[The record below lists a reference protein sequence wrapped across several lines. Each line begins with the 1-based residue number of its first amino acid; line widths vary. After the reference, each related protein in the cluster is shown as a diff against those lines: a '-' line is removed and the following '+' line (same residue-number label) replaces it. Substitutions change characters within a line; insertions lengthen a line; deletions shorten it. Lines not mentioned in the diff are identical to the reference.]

1 MSIQTLQKITL
12 IGLAQ
17 HKLEV
22 LDRLQQLG
30 LMHVLPMRM
39 HEEEAEPED
48 DSGANPELLRRSLH
62 YLLSSPF
69 KRRQVTQNPHFDLHQ
84 VLHQVDTNRSE
95 RIELG
100 KQRDTL
106 EKLIKDLEPWG
117 DFEPPDPARLN
128 RQQLWLYLVPNYRM
142 RDVEALSLPWM
153 VVHKD
158 NRATYVVVIAEQE
171 PDANLLPVPRTLTG
185 DRSLSQLKQALE
197 NTEVALETNEAEREA
212 LTRWIY
218 LMQRNIAKTE
228 DDAELASV
236 ASQAGDFD
244 ELFAIQGWMAE
255 RDLPKL
261 EDFANTHRLVW
272 MAEPPAAD
280 EAPPTLLDNPE
291 RLGGGQ
297 EVVGFFQ
304 TPGYRSWDP
313 SRVVFFSFV
322 SFFAIILSDVGYSL
336 LLGVILAW
344 YWKRLANTETHRR
357 LRAMG
362 AALVGAG
369 VIWGVLVG
377 SYFGASAPLPA
388 LQRLK
393 VLDLNDFDTMMALS
407 ITIGAAHLIL
417 GNLIMAWV
425 RRHRLQ
431 ALSSVGWAVS
441 LGVALLGWLTAFT
454 PAHWG
459 IFGTG
464 LVMVLLFSSPEP
476 KWRPL
481 SLVSGLLA
489 LTKITQMFG
498 DTLSYLRLFALGL
511 ASASLAITFNQLG
524 SDVADALPGIGL
536 LLEILILI
544 LGHLLNF
551 ALTVVSGVIHGLR
564 LNLIEFYNWSLADEG
579 YPFQPFAKQ
588 EITPWT
594 T

>member
-1 MSIQTLQKITL
+1 MSIQPLQKTTL

-17 HKLEV
+17 YKV
-22 LDRLQQLG
+22 DILDRLQQLG
-30 LMHVLPMRM
+30 LMHIIPMQAREVL
-39 HEEEAEPED
+39 EQAED
-48 DSGANPELLRRSLH
+48 DSGASPELLRRSLH
-62 YLLSSPF
+62 YLLNSPF
-69 KRRQVTQNPHFDLHQ
+69 KRRQVTQSQHFDLHQ
-84 VLHQVDTNRSE
+84 VLHQVDANRSE

-106 EKLIKDLEPWG
+106 EKFIKDLEPWG
-117 DFEPPDPARLN
+117 DFEPPDPTSLN

-142 RDVEALSLPWM
+142 RDVEALNLPWM

-185 DRSLSQLKQALE
+185 DRSLSQLKQELE
-197 NTEVALETNEAEREA
+197 NTEVALEANEAEREA

-244 ELFAIQGWMAE
+244 QLFAIQGWIAE
-255 RDLPKL
+255 RDLPAL
-261 EDFANTHRLVW
+261 EDFAKNHRLVS
-272 MAEPPAAD
+272 MAEPPSDD

-291 RLGGGQ
+291 RVGGGQ

-304 TPGYRSWDP
+304 TPSYRSWDP

-322 SFFAIILSDVGYSL
+322 SFFAIIMSDVGYSL
-336 LLGVILAW
+336 LLGAVLAW
-344 YWKRLANTETHRR
+344 YWKRLARTETHRR

-369 VIWGVLVG
+369 VAWGVLVG

-388 LQRLK
+388 LQQLK

-407 ITIGAAHLIL
+407 ITIGAGHLIL
-417 GNLIMAWV
+417 ANLVMAWV
-425 RRHRLQ
+425 RRNRLQ
-431 ALSSVGWAVS
+431 ALSSVGWALSVS
-441 LGVALLGWLTAFT
+441 VALVGWLTDFT
-454 PAHWG
+454 GVHWV

-476 KWRPL
+476 KWQPIG
-481 SLVSGLLA
+481 LVSGLLA
-489 LTKITQMFG
+489 LTKVTQLFG

-588 EITPWT
+588 EVTPWT